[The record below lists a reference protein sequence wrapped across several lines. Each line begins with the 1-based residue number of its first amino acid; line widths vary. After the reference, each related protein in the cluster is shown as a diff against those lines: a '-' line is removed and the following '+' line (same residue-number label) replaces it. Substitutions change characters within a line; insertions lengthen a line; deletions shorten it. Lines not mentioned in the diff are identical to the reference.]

1 MTAKEVWMLE
11 RISEE
16 FDKGREIAKEARIEK
31 EVGKSTML
39 QVEADRHFEKARS
52 GIKTLL
58 GRNS

>member
-1 MTAKEVWMLE
+1 MLE